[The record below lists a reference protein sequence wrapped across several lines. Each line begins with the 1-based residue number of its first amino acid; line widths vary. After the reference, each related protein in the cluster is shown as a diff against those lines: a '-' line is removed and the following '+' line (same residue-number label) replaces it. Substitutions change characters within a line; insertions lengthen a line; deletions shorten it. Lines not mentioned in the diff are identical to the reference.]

1 LKRIGV
7 IHTTPATINSLTTL
21 IKEKIDNIEI
31 VNILDDSILSDMIK
45 QNNLEFVE
53 KRWISYAKTLEELG
67 VHAVL
72 SACSTV
78 GEIAE
83 RANTILHIPVYRID
97 EAMAIKAVEAGKTIC
112 VFATLNS
119 TLSPTARLIQRK
131 AIELQ
136 KEVVLNTILV
146 DSAYEALLSGN
157 KELHDSLILK
167 SISEHINSADI
178 IVLAQ
183 ASMAGAVSSSETLD
197 KSRILT
203 SPELGIERLKSNIG
217 CEINGPIR

>member
-1 LKRIGV
+1 MKKVGV

-21 IKEKIDNIEI
+21 IKEKIDNIEV
-31 VNILDDSILSDMIK
+31 VNILDDSILGDMIK

-67 VHAVL
+67 VQAVL

-83 RANTILHIPVYRID
+83 KANTILNIPVYRID
-97 EAMAIKAVEAGKTIC
+97 EAMAIKAVEAGEAGKIIC

-119 TLSPTARLIQRK
+119 TLSPTAGLIQRK
-131 AIELQ
+131 AVELK
-136 KEVVLNTILV
+136 KEVIVNTILV

-157 KELHDSLILK
+157 KELHDYLIMK
-167 SISEHINSADI
+167 SVSQHSGNADV

-183 ASMAGAVSSSETLD
+183 ASMASAVTSAETLNE
-197 KSRILT
+197 SIILT
-203 SPELGIERLKSNIG
+203 SPVLGIERLKNSLGGGNK
-217 CEINGPIR
+217 